1 MMCVYGVCVKM
12 FQLEQQQQENPGYDL
27 DGKKL
32 VDFQIMIKKGK
43 FSRKLFFSKMKIKR
57 NFMEIFFFLVE
68 RLSMFTTHFRRNFY
82 EFFFVLFVGRIPCFT
97 FNQFYKSR

>member
-27 DGKKL
+27 DRNIG
-32 VDFQIMIKKGK
+32 G
-43 FSRKLFFSKMKIKR
+43 FSNYDQEMEIFSETFFSKMKNKR
-57 NFMEIFFFLVE
+57 NFMEIFFLVE